1 MELSSGME
9 KHHFFAIIHKKL
21 HRGDYLRFGRR
32 IFIGNP
38 NSSSYSHLCIFLSSN
53 ERRIPCGLTGRQR
66 FFGRRLKNPLN
77 CLRPML
83 RCPREAR
90 LSCWKPIASK
100 ILLTMSR
107 EPFFLRPWQIKSAHL
122 PMARLAS
129 PTKSLSE
136 CRCSRQDVPVYLSWL
151 QFCPHALVNVL
162 SNHRR
167 SRGEKLRVPSILLR
181 CIFIKRAISH
191 PWKRTER

>member
-1 MELSSGME
+1 VELSSGME
-9 KHHFFAIIHKKL
+9 KNHFFAIIHEKL
-21 HRGDYLRFGRR
+21 HRGDYLRFGRI

-38 NSSSYSHLCIFLSSN
+38 NSSSYSHLCIFLSSIK
-53 ERRIPCGLTGRQR
+53 RRIPCGQTGRQR
-66 FFGRRLKNPLN
+66 FFGRHLKNPLS

-122 PMARLAS
+122 QWLGWHPRANLCPNVAVAAKTFRFSVMVAILSSCSGQCSIES
-129 PTKSLSE
+129 P
-136 CRCSRQDVPVYLSWL
+136 
-151 QFCPHALVNVL
+151 
-162 SNHRR
+162 
-167 SRGEKLRVPSILLR
+167 
-181 CIFIKRAISH
+181 
-191 PWKRTER
+191 

>member
-1 MELSSGME
+1 VELSSGME
-9 KHHFFAIIHKKL
+9 KNHFFAIIHEKL
-21 HRGDYLRFGRR
+21 HRGDYLRFGRI

-38 NSSSYSHLCIFLSSN
+38 NSSSYSHLCIFLSSIK
-53 ERRIPCGLTGRQR
+53 RRIPCGLTGRQR
-66 FFGRRLKNPLN
+66 FFGRHLKNPLS

-129 PTKSLSE
+129 PSKSLSE
-136 CRCSRQDVPVYLSWL
+136 CRCSRQDVPVFCHGCNSVLMLWSMFYRITVGVALRSCASH
-151 QFCPHALVNVL
+151 QFCSGA
-162 SNHRR
+162 S
-167 SRGEKLRVPSILLR
+167 S
-181 CIFIKRAISH
+181 
-191 PWKRTER
+191 